1 MFNCPPKMKILL
13 SSLAALLV
21 ACVTAVSAHA
31 QQLGG
36 DAKAGGTK
44 IAMCTGCHGIS
55 GYQASFPEVY
65 RVPKIS
71 GQSLGYIRAALAA
84 YQSGAR
90 KHPAMRGVVD
100 NLSEQD
106 IADIAAFYEAS
117 GKGAPPGLPAKMPA
131 KGSPAEALIKKAAC
145 ASCHGENLSQP
156 VDPSYPR
163 IAGQYADYLFVAL
176 KSYKSEGFST
186 WGRANPV
193 MGAVAKQFSNAE
205 LKELAE
211 YVGALPGELQT
222 PGHSGFK

>member
-1 MFNCPPKMKILL
+1 
-13 SSLAALLV
+13 
-21 ACVTAVSAHA
+21 
-31 QQLGG
+31 
-36 DAKAGGTK
+36 
-44 IAMCTGCHGIS
+44 MCIGCHGIS

-71 GQSLGYIRAALAA
+71 GQSFGYIRAALAA

-106 IADIAAFYEAS
+106 IADIAAFYEIS
-117 GKGAPPGLPAKMPA
+117 GKRVPAALPAKMLA
-131 KGSPAEALIKKAAC
+131 NGSHAEVLIKKAAC
-145 ASCHGENLSQP
+145 VSCHGENLSQP

-163 IAGQYADYLFVAL
+163 IAGQHADYLYVAL
-176 KSYKSEGFST
+176 KSYKTEGHPT
-186 WGRANPV
+186 WGRANPI

-205 LKELAE
+205 LKELAD

-222 PGHSGFK
+222 LARPGFK